1 MYTKNYKTLMKEIKA
16 GQINEMTI
24 LCLWTGK
31 INIIKMPILPK
42 ANSML
47 LNRKNNPK
55 MHMELL
61 KTLNNQ
67 NNFEQE

>member
-1 MYTKNYKTLMKEIKA
+1 MKEIKA
-16 GQINEMTI
+16 GQINEKTI

-31 INIIKMPILPK
+31 INIVKMPILPK

-55 MHMELL
+55 MHMEP
-61 KTLNNQ
+61 Q
-67 NNFEQE
+67 NNLNS

>member
-1 MYTKNYKTLMKEIKA
+1 MKEIKA
-16 GQINEMTI
+16 GQINEKMI

-31 INIIKMPILPK
+31 INTVKMPIPPK

-47 LNRKNNPK
+47 LNRSRKNNPK

-67 NNFEQE
+67 NSFEQE

>member
-1 MYTKNYKTLMKEIKA
+1 MKEIKA
-16 GQINEMTI
+16 GQINEKTI

-31 INIIKMPILPK
+31 INIVKMPILPK

>member
-1 MYTKNYKTLMKEIKA
+1 MKEIKA
-16 GQINEMTI
+16 GQINEKMI

-31 INIIKMPILPK
+31 INTAKMPILPK

-55 MHMELL
+55 MHMDLL
-61 KTLNNQ
+61 KTVNNQ
-67 NNFEQE
+67 NSFEQE